1 LNKFAITLVAIVA
14 LATGLFFGTRQS
26 APDLSELSGF
36 SFPEPEALTEVALVD
51 HNSEPFSETNFKDQ
65 WTFIY
70 VGYTF
75 CPDYCPAT
83 LTTLDQTHK
92 LLSEEGDP
100 QVSTMLLSVDPD
112 RDTPEHLKDYVKFF
126 NEDFTGVTGTP
137 EEIKKFANQISAV
150 YSVPENREDPNYLVD
165 HSSTVVLIN
174 PDASVQAVFTAPQTA
189 DSLAKDFRLLAA
201 HYDTR

>member
-1 LNKFAITLVAIVA
+1 
-14 LATGLFFGTRQS
+14 
-26 APDLSELSGF
+26 
-36 SFPEPEALTEVALVD
+36 
-51 HNSEPFSETNFKDQ
+51 
-65 WTFIY
+65 
-70 VGYTF
+70 
-75 CPDYCPAT
+75 
-83 LTTLDQTHK
+83 
-92 LLSEEGDP
+92 
-100 QVSTMLLSVDPD
+100 M
-112 RDTPEHLKDYVKFF
+112 
-126 NEDFTGVTGTP
+126 TGTP